1 MTKQT
6 SSSTRAVVV
15 TRASSG
21 GSKFINPIRIY
32 LLLADVQEG
41 TVVIPRNATKAR
53 AYTYIRENR
62 RAVRRVKRF
71 CAKAEQ
77 LAADVN
83 CGRIAFSQAVEQFNA

>member
-1 MTKQT
+1 MTQNT

-21 GSKFINPIRIY
+21 GGEFIFPIRIY
-32 LLLADVQEG
+32 LLLADVTEG
-41 TVVIPRNATKAR
+41 AVIIPANATKAR
-53 AYTYIRENR
+53 AYTYIRENK
-62 RAVRRVKRF
+62 RAVRRVKRV

-83 CGRIAFSQAVEQFNA
+83 CGRISFSQAVEQFNA